1 MAFHLH
7 FILIFQSIVKGEHDM
22 KIFIWRHSKKYS
34 SWSMFNEPHI
44 YDDNYLQAEAIVL
57 ANSRDDALELLKSDS
72 KWNIEE
78 LERIE
83 PIAIDIDQPRV
94 ISTLIYFG

>member
-1 MAFHLH
+1 
-7 FILIFQSIVKGEHDM
+7 M

-57 ANSRDDALELLKSDS
+57 ANSPEDALELLRGDGR
-72 KWNIEE
+72 WNIEE
-78 LERIE
+78 LKRIE
-83 PIAIDIDQPRV
+83 PVTIDIDQPRV
-94 ISTLIYFG
+94 IGKLIYFG